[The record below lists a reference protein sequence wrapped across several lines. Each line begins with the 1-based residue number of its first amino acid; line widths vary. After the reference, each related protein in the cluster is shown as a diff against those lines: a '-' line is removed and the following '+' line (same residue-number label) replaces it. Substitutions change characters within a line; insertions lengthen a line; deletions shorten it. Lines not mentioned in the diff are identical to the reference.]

1 MGRFD
6 KGVPMQIKVHRG
18 THQIGGCITEI
29 KTEQTCIII
38 DMGSELPSAE
48 KKESANLEIEGV
60 TKGTPDCDAVL
71 VTHYHG
77 DHVGAFESILLEV
90 PVYMGETA
98 KQIYTVV
105 QQTLKLKLDKGN
117 PERVK
122 TFKTFGAGKPIY
134 FKDIKVTPY
143 TVDHS
148 AFDAY
153 MLLIEAEGKRILH
166 TGDFRMHGA
175 RGRKMP
181 AVFAKYAKGIDILI
195 TEGTMLSR
203 TSERVMTEHEL
214 GAEATK
220 LLKDNKNVFVLC
232 SSTNIDSIAEFYSA
246 AIKNKRVFVV
256 CEDDFQNEIL
266 RIVSEKSASSFY
278 DFSRKKI
285 YTYNKGEKLNKYM
298 QDCGFCFIGRANYI
312 TQKAMDA
319 FPNNLLIY
327 SLWTGYLNKSHS
339 AFDEH
344 KSDFIERAMT
354 AGSRLIYL
362 HTSGHAT
369 ADDIK
374 MVCEITQAK
383 TIVPI
388 HCECPDTFLSLG
400 VKAEILLLQ
409 DGQSIKL

>member
-29 KTEQTCIII
+29 KTEQTRIII

-60 TKGTPDCDAVL
+60 TKGTPDCDAVF

-77 DHVGAFESILLEV
+77 DHVGAFESILPEV
-90 PVYMGETA
+90 SIYMGETA

-105 QQTLKLKLDKGN
+105 QQTLKRKLDKGN
-117 PERVK
+117 PERVND
-122 TFKTFGAGKPIY
+122 FKTFEAGKPIY

-153 MLLIEAEGKRILH
+153 MLLIEADGKRILH

-181 AVFAKYAKGIDILI
+181 AVFAKYAKDIDVLI

-203 TSERVMTEHEL
+203 PNEKVLTEHEL
-214 GAEATK
+214 GKKATE
-220 LLKDNKNVFVLC
+220 LLRDNKNVFVLC
-232 SSTNIDSIAEFYSA
+232 SSTNIDTIAEFYSS
-246 AIKNKRVFVV
+246 AIANKKLFIV
-256 CEDDFQNEIL
+256 CEKEFQLEIL
-266 RIVSEKSASSFY
+266 RIVSENSISPFY
-278 DFSRKKI
+278 NFNKQKI
-285 YTYNKGEKLNKYM
+285 YAYGENLHDIMGKV
-298 QDCGFCFIGRANYI
+298 GFCFIGRTNYV
-312 TQKAMDA
+312 TQKAMGA
-319 FPNNLLIY
+319 FPDNLLIY
-327 SLWTGYLNKSHS
+327 SMWSGYLDKSHA
-339 AFDEH
+339 AFDDY
-344 KSDFIERAMT
+344 KCSFVDNAT
-354 AGSRLIYL
+354 AAGSRLIQL

-369 ADDIK
+369 AEDIK
-374 MVCEITQAK
+374 KVCEITQAK

-388 HCECPDTFLSLG
+388 HCERPDSFLSLG
-400 VKAEILLLQ
+400 VKAEIMLLQ
-409 DGQSIKL
+409 DGESITV

>member
-246 AIKNKRVFVV
+246 AIDNRSFLIEQKSILETRLEEINK
-256 CEDDFQNEIL
+256 QL
-266 RIVSEKSASSFY
+266 K
-278 DFSRKKI
+278 
-285 YTYNKGEKLNKYM
+285 
-298 QDCGFCFIGRANYI
+298 Q
-312 TQKAMDA
+312 
-319 FPNNLLIY
+319 
-327 SLWTGYLNKSHS
+327 
-339 AFDEH
+339 
-344 KSDFIERAMT
+344 
-354 AGSRLIYL
+354 
-362 HTSGHAT
+362 
-369 ADDIK
+369 
-374 MVCEITQAK
+374 
-383 TIVPI
+383 
-388 HCECPDTFLSLG
+388 
-400 VKAEILLLQ
+400 
-409 DGQSIKL
+409 